1 MLERP
6 LLYIVSP
13 TYVLENRECDE
24 STSVYERCVPEKI
37 NNALIARQLHYF
49 ARTYKPRKVILLL
62 ATGERVLGEVMSVQG
77 VDVKVACFEQT
88 RIIHANTIVAIYAAK

>member
-13 TYVLENRECDE
+13 TYVLESCELDE
-24 STSVYERCVPEKI
+24 STSVYERNVPEKI
-37 NNALIARQLHYF
+37 SNELIARQLHFF
-49 ARTYKPRKVILLL
+49 ARNKARRVILLL

-77 VDVKVACFEQT
+77 TDVKIACFEQI
-88 RIIHANTIVAIYAAK
+88 RMIHADTIVAIYAAK